1 MGTASVSPLGA
12 PNIGTQQALFK
23 LIGANMNVTTD
34 QLLVQQF
41 SFSTWEVEKII
52 VTNASASLA
61 LAVGGFYTA
70 ASKGGTPIVAAT
82 QIFSALTNSTA
93 ILNPTLA
100 LTIRQT
106 VQTVYLS
113 LTTGNGGAA
122 TADIYIMGVALS

>member
-12 PNIGTQQALFK
+12 PNIGTQQTLFK
-23 LIGANMNVTTD
+23 LISANMNITTD

-82 QIFSALTNSTA
+82 QIFSALTNSAA

-113 LTTGNGGAA
+113 LTTGNGSAA